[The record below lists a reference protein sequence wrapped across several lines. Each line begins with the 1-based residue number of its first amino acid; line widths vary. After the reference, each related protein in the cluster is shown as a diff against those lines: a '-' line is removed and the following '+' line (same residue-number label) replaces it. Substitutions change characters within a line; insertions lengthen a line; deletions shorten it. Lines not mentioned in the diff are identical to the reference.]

1 MGLGE
6 QGRGSPLCPRP
17 VLHKGKRPREAVAGH
32 HGDTEAGKDPQG
44 NLLNTRNVN
53 VKAGPM
59 LRLPPAPCPAAQE
72 LPQDHSLPQ
81 ELLQDQE
88 RAQDAGYSWLWGNAA
103 ARGGC
108 HSTEMC
114 TGILTQGV

>member
-1 MGLGE
+1 M
-6 QGRGSPLCPRP
+6 
-17 VLHKGKRPREAVAGH
+17 AGQ

-44 NLLNTRNVN
+44 NRLNTRNAN

-72 LPQDHSLPQ
+72 LPQDHRLPQ

-88 RAQDAGYSWLWGNAA
+88 RAQGTAG
-103 ARGGC
+103 C
-108 HSTEMC
+108 
-114 TGILTQGV
+114 GVTLQPKGDVTALRCVPASRHKGFRC